1 MGAEE
6 VIKFDGFSEGRDWV
20 AYKYHENRF
29 LLGSQLIVNP
39 SQEAIFIKG
48 GKICDI
54 FGAGTHSLV
63 PENLPVL
70 SRFIKLHFGLK
81 TPIAADI
88 IFVNKAAR
96 LDMRWGT
103 ATPFQLED
111 SKYGIIVSIRAHGK
125 YGVKIMNS
133 GLFVGELIG
142 SAPSNSVFTH
152 SFVNT
157 YFNSML
163 ISYIKSTISSFMIER
178 KISFLEVNSY
188 LTELS
193 KECNELVASEFYRFG
208 IEITNL
214 CIETISPPDSDFE
227 ELKRIKEKHVS
238 DYISAGSGS
247 SVYSGD
253 ETADVNGAQRAFGT
267 VTCPVCKSGVPVNQ
281 KFCGECGNKMVKKC
295 IFCGGEWGVTQKFC
309 GECGNKL

>member
-1 MGAEE
+1 M
-6 VIKFDGFSEGRDWV
+6 
-20 AYKYHENRF
+20 
-29 LLGSQLIVNP
+29 
-39 SQEAIFIKG
+39 
-48 GKICDI
+48 
-54 FGAGTHSLV
+54 
-63 PENLPVL
+63 
-70 SRFIKLHFGLK
+70 K
-81 TPIAADI
+81 TPIEADI